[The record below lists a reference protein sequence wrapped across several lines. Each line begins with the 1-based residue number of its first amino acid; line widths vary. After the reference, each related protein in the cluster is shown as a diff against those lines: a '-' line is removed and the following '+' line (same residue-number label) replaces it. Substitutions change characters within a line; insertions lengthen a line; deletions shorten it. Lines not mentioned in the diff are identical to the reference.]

1 MAHSPYEIRYIEKGK
16 RPCRAVKAKFEMKK
30 FTRSSAALAALLV
43 AGMAT
48 TPICAEGKVYTP
60 VSGTNTTFDT
70 TIYMKD
76 AASVPN
82 VTFKY
87 AVTQGT
93 DQNADTA
100 GKNLAVHKGN
110 DGITS
115 TGMPTIADITFTAGD
130 AKTATDGT
138 AIKKEGTVDFS
149 GVKFME
155 PGVYRYVVTE
165 TGDAQGITHE
175 DNNKKQEDRVKA
187 LDVYVTDVDGALK
200 VSAYVMHD
208 NETDKAAQ
216 LDESKKLDDKDTNF
230 EHLLTTSDVELSKKV
245 TGNQG
250 SRDEYF
256 QFTVKIAGA
265 DKGTKFIV
273 DLANADKTTKTNGVN
288 TVTHEN
294 PEMLTAGEDGTL
306 TQDFWIQ
313 NGQSIKIQGLGGST
327 GYTVTEAE
335 NAYKTNIA
343 VTGDTKNGEA
353 NIAAVDGKVV
363 TDAAVSEDTVVAYTN
378 DKSGAVPT
386 GLIMS
391 IGGPAAIALLG
402 GVGLVTINARKK
414 KEDEE

>member
-1 MAHSPYEIRYIEKGK
+1 
-16 RPCRAVKAKFEMKK
+16 MKK

-48 TPICAEGKVYTP
+48 TPICAAGNNGTTYDP
-60 VSGTNTTFDT
+60 VVGSNTTFKT
-70 TIYMKD
+70 TIYMRDTAK
-76 AASVPN
+76 VPN
-82 VTFKY
+82 ITFKY
-87 AVTQGT
+87 AVTAGAA
-93 DQNADTA
+93 QNASA
-100 GKNLAVHKGN
+100 GNLAVLAGDDKV
-110 DGITS
+110 TS
-115 TGMPTIADITFTAGD
+115 TGLPTIEDIVFTADDTKDTSGTFIE
-130 AKTATDGT
+130 KT
-138 AIKKEGTVDFS
+138 GTVDFS
-149 GVKFME
+149 GVTYKE
-155 PGVYRYVVTE
+155 PGVYRYVVKE
-165 TGDAQGITHE
+165 SGEAQGVTHE
-175 DNNKKQEDRVKA
+175 DNAKPTHKAEDRTKA
-187 LDVYVTDVDGALK
+187 LDVYVTDDGHGKLV

-216 LDESKKLDDKDTNF
+216 LDETKKLDDKDTNF

-313 NGQSIKIQGLGGST
+313 NGQSIKIQGLAGST

>member
-1 MAHSPYEIRYIEKGK
+1 
-16 RPCRAVKAKFEMKK
+16 MKK

-48 TPICAEGKVYTP
+48 TPICAAGNNGATYDP
-60 VSGTNTTFDT
+60 VAGSNTTFKT
-70 TIYMKD
+70 TIYMRDTAK
-76 AASVPN
+76 VPN
-82 VTFKY
+82 ITFKY
-87 AVTQGT
+87 AVAAGT
-93 DQNADTA
+93 AQAADTA
-100 GKNLAVHKGN
+100 GKNLAVLAGDDKV
-110 DGITS
+110 TS
-115 TGMPTIADITFTAGD
+115 TGLPTIEDIVFTADDTKDTSGTFIQ
-130 AKTATDGT
+130 KT
-138 AIKKEGTVDFS
+138 GTVDFS
-149 GVKFME
+149 GVTYKE
-155 PGVYRYVVTE
+155 PGVYRYVVKE
-165 TGDAQGITHE
+165 SGEAQGVTHE
-175 DNNKKQEDRVKA
+175 DNAKPTHKAEDRTKA
-187 LDVYVTDVDGALK
+187 LDVYVTDDGHGKLV

-208 NETDKAAQ
+208 DEKGKAAQ
-216 LDESKKLDDKDTNF
+216 LDATKELDDKDTNF

-265 DKGTKFIV
+265 DKGTQFIV
-273 DLANADKTTKTNGVN
+273 NLDNADATTKTNGVN
-288 TVTHEN
+288 KETHVN
-294 PEMLTAGEDGTL
+294 PELLTAGEDGTI

-414 KEDEE
+414 KEEE